1 MAFKD
6 SAHNHRTVCLYT
18 GSRPL
23 GSAFSSEDILIE
35 ILIAELQAGRNAVK
49 NHSDEVP
56 VGFPEDAY
64 SEFSS
69 YGIHILWFYLT
80 YREG

>member
-1 MAFKD
+1 MTFKD
-6 SAHNHRTVCLYT
+6 SAHDHRTVRLDT
-18 GSRPL
+18 WSRAL

-35 ILIAELQAGRNAVK
+35 ILTAELQAGRNAVK
-49 NHSDEVP
+49 NHSYEVP

-69 YGIHILWFYLT
+69 YSIHILWFYLT